1 MLYGLAF
8 ESNIAKPSWCLL
20 VMTMYFM
27 PASFA
32 SCTQAS
38 ALNLTGLN
46 WPASCSYSF
55 TGILARFMIH
65 SPMPAIARPSIRRR
79 VSSRAPSG

>member
-1 MLYGLAF
+1 
-8 ESNIAKPSWCLL
+8 
-20 VMTMYFM
+20 MYLI

-38 ALNLTGLN
+38 GSNFTGFHCF
-46 WPASCSYSF
+46 ASCSYSA

-65 SPMPAIARPSIRRR
+65 SPMPGIRLPFH
-79 VSSRAPSG
+79 SPAGMA